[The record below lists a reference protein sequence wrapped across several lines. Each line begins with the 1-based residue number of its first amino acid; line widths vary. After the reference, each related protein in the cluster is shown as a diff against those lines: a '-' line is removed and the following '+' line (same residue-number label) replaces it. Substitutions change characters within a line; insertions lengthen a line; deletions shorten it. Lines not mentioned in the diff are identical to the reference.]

1 MTSDQFRQR
10 IRSHNT
16 LQVLIGL
23 TTLVAAPL
31 VWLFSFWLFWQ
42 LFWLATQ
49 WFLDEKAAEVS
60 FWIAVVGV
68 VFLVIDGLR
77 EGWELF
83 SLGDFAGR
91 SNVGLFVPIGP
102 SYHGN
107 LHAYSYVLTHTLF
120 FAPRVTLAAVRA
132 LRSRIRSGP
141 FTIDLALKIYND
153 LAERDEWV
161 GVAEFPTSGSAVALL
176 RQFRLVWIDGDETP
190 LRIRVPPGE
199 AHQ

>member
-1 MTSDQFRQR
+1 M
-10 IRSHNT
+10 
-16 LQVLIGL
+16 
-23 TTLVAAPL
+23 
-31 VWLFSFWLFWQ
+31 VWLFSFWLFRQ

-60 FWIAVVGV
+60 FWIAVAGV
-68 VFLVIDGLR
+68 AFLVIEGFR
-77 EGWELF
+77 EGWE
-83 SLGDFAGR
+83 SLSFGDFAGGSR
-91 SNVGLFVPIGP
+91 VGLCSSVGEHDLRNFQT
-102 SYHGN
+102 
-107 LHAYSYVLTHTLF
+107 YSYVLTHTLF
-120 FAPRVTLAAVRA
+120 FAPRVTLAGIRA

-161 GVAEFPTSGSAVALL
+161 GVAEFPSSGSAVALL